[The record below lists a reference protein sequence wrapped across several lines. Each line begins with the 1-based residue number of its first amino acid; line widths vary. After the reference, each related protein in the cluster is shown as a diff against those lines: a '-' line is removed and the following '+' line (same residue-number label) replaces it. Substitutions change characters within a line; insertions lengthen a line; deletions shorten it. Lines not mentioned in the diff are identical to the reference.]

1 LQPTHLL
8 SNHQCTFII
17 VGEIYNTVLAVY
29 SHEGDKP
36 LPQSDEVLL
45 CTLHTT
51 LDMVNFDP
59 VLTNITISKTGY

>member
-1 LQPTHLL
+1 M
-8 SNHQCTFII
+8 
-17 VGEIYNTVLAVY
+17 LAVY

-45 CTLHTT
+45 CTPHTT